1 MSTKFV
7 SADRNQR
14 LLLPPD
20 LRDWIPED
28 DLVHF
33 VTAAVEGLGLFKVN
47 QKGPG
52 SAQYPRT

>member
-1 MSTKFV
+1 M